1 MLALIQF
8 AYSKRMRST
17 FFSSEIQVV
26 SAKKKRPTPLTWP
39 STEKAW
45 RDLLLSTYGKQEVES
60 ENKPEVE
67 IYEKVVAKKASELGV
82 ADKVHCECAVIA
94 HLHQYTTVPA
104 FSYVGVSRLACKPC
118 YYWIKA
124 FNETMSTKFSI
135 RGSHD
140 KWYTKWA
147 RPGFVDADTQVKVDA
162 SFLHLVEKE
171 LCQQRIASGEARS
184 RGKSENSTS
193 SEMTLDDL
201 NSSEATYGTFRSR
214 KYPKR

>member
-1 MLALIQF
+1 
-8 AYSKRMRST
+8 MRST

-26 SAKKKRPTPLTWP
+26 HAEKKRPTPLTWP

-45 RDLLLSTYGKQEVES
+45 RDLLLSTYKKQEVES

-67 IYEKVVAKKASELGV
+67 ICEKLVAKKASEFGV
-82 ADKVHCECAVIA
+82 ADKMVHCECAVIA
-94 HLHQYTTVPA
+94 HLHQYPTVPA

-140 KWYTKWA
+140 KWYQRWA
-147 RPGFVDADTQVKVDA
+147 RSGFVDADTQVKVDA

-171 LCQQRIASGEARS
+171 LCKHRIASGEART
-184 RGKSENSTS
+184 RGKSESSTS
-193 SEMTLDDL
+193 CEMTLDDL
-201 NSSEATYGTFRSR
+201 DSSEDKEEMEAIYGAFRIEQKS
-214 KYPKR
+214 